1 VLVDGRFSH
10 LGIVTNG
17 DERLQ
22 EKKGGIMLPKKKR
35 ACLNH
40 YITATTSARHAC
52 YMGVLDQKKKPGL
65 KKLELSSTDLE
76 PSARSPT
83 LNLILY
89 FA

>member
-1 VLVDGRFSH
+1 MLVDSRFSH

-22 EKKGGIMLPKKKR
+22 EKKGGIMLPKKER

-52 YMGVLDQKKKPGL
+52 YMGVLDKKKSLG
-65 KKLELSSTDLE
+65 
-76 PSARSPT
+76 
-83 LNLILY
+83 
-89 FA
+89 